1 MDGCVYKSSLW
12 EILYCLLQGNVC
24 VFSCLEFKGWIQT
37 QLKGQWITWDKQ
49 LAFKREITESL
60 YYVSLLKLQVLF
72 EAYQLHKCRAPSP
85 TVQLSWVGCSQ
96 HCSSDPRSNTICCHG
111 PPPPPRPPGFV
122 CSQGTSELS
131 FFLRSS
137 FYWLLA
143 TRIEWEE
150 LCFIMS
156 LYTLPSVKPWSLSSI
171 LKKIN
176 KDPGCIW
183 KWLHSFESNTKF
195 IQLLLNTLDEMLSYR
210 LLLVSACIQLKLFTA
225 FWYIPQY

>member
-111 PPPPPRPPGFV
+111 SPSPPPVLSVLKALQNFPSFLEAVFV
-122 CSQGTSELS
+122 DSWPLELS
-131 FFLRSS
+131 GKS
-137 FYWLLA
+137 FVL
-143 TRIEWEE
+143 
-150 LCFIMS
+150 
-156 LYTLPSVKPWSLSSI
+156 
-171 LKKIN
+171 
-176 KDPGCIW
+176 
-183 KWLHSFESNTKF
+183 
-195 IQLLLNTLDEMLSYR
+195 
-210 LLLVSACIQLKLFTA
+210 
-225 FWYIPQY
+225 